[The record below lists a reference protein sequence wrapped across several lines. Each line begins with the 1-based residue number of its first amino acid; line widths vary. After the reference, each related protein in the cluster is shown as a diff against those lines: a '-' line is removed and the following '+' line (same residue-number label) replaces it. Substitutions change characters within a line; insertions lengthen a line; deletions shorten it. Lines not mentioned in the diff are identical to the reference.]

1 MSNIITN
8 RKFILK
14 SPEEILNEKINDI
27 INENEDL
34 SGPKFMFSNNRKLV
48 ISEKKEIVKNIEKEP
63 KKKKF
68 FIPKFY
74 I

>member
-27 INENEDL
+27 INEKEDV
-34 SGPKFMFSNNRKLV
+34 SGPKFIFSNNRKLV
-48 ISEKKEIVKNIEKEP
+48 ISEKKEIVKNIEKDLHNQ
-63 KKKKF
+63 KK
-68 FIPKFY
+68 
-74 I
+74 